1 MAKLLLGKPSRSRRV
16 GRIGLTR
23 SRRVAIGTMP
33 VRLIPLFLLFFSL
46 SCKKGFK
53 NYYDDD
59 SPKGGF
65 LYNKLKADPG
75 FSIFTAGLERADL
88 VQFINEG
95 GLYTVF
101 APTDEAFSKFLTGN
115 GYASIDD
122 VPMDKLFKILS
133 FHIVNNMWYYYDLR
147 TRFATYQQRLYLTRN
162 KKFVYIDV
170 TVADMIKINGV
181 PVINELRDI
190 DAANGV
196 IHGIGTV
203 LVPLPNLEEVFTGDE
218 QLRNSTFY
226 RLMQVTADSAY
237 DRFNSYDRDRD
248 GRMDSVFY
256 KTYPLLSYVYT
267 SIEYRTNTAPANQ
280 GGDPLSTTVVMPSN
294 QALDAL
300 IAPAIARIDNSV
312 VDKIA
317 ALSPSFAEQV
327 LECYFIGDSS
337 ITSTELINRPRQLR
351 TVNNIIV
358 PATPDG
364 WFLRKDIP
372 ASNGTIHVINT
383 IFGISPGMRS
393 AMGQATMEPELSTF
407 MAAVQAAGL
416 MDQLATITRTGTYLA
431 PTNAAFIEAGLDVKK
446 KTLNGALL
454 TATQFSNLVRHHIIN
469 ENLAPAGLTG
479 VKNTD
484 LGGVQQLTFSNGGT
498 TVTSAGGV
506 VATVTLPEISKGP
519 GTPAVGYVYKV
530 NKLLLPRP

>member
-1 MAKLLLGKPSRSRRV
+1 MAKLLLGNSSRHV
-16 GRIGLTR
+16 GIGM
-23 SRRVAIGTMP
+23 MP
-33 VRLIPLFLLFFSL
+33 VRLFPLFLLFFSL
-46 SCKKGFK
+46 SCKKGFHR
-53 NYYDDD
+53 YYDDE

-65 LYNKLKADPG
+65 LYNKLKADPT
-75 FSIFTAGLERADL
+75 FSIFTKGLERADL

-115 GYASIDD
+115 GFASIDD
-122 VPMDKLFKILS
+122 VPIDKLFRILS
-133 FHIVNNMWYYYDLR
+133 FHIVNNMWYYYDLK

-170 TVADMIKINGV
+170 TAADTIKINGV
-181 PVINELRDI
+181 PVLPELRDI

-226 RLMQVTADSAY
+226 RLMQLTADSAF

-256 KTYPLLSYVYT
+256 KTYPLLSNVYT
-267 SIEYRTNTAPANQ
+267 SIEYRLNTLPANQ
-280 GGDPLSTTVVMPSN
+280 GGDPLSTTVLMPSN
-294 QALDAL
+294 QALDAM

-317 ALSPSFAEQV
+317 ALSPSYAEAV
-327 LECYFIGDSS
+327 LESYFLGDSS
-337 ITSTELINRPRQLR
+337 ITSTEFINRPRQLR
-351 TVNNIIV
+351 SVNNIV
-358 PATPDG
+358 MPATPAG
-364 WFLRKDIP
+364 WFLRRDLP
-372 ASNGTIHVINT
+372 ASNGTIHVINAT
-383 IFGISPGMRS
+383 FPPSLAQFS
-393 AMGQATMEPELSTF
+393 AMGQAMLDPELHTF

-416 MDQLATITRTGTYLA
+416 MNQLATITRTGTYLA
-431 PTNAAFIEAGLDVKK
+431 PTNAAFVEAGLDVKK
-446 KTLNGALL
+446 RTLNGALL
-454 TATQFSNLVRHHIIN
+454 TVTQFSNLVRHHIIN
-469 ENLAPAGLTG
+469 ENLATAGLTG
-479 VKNTD
+479 TKNSD
-484 LGGVQQLTFSNGGT
+484 LGATQQLTFSNAGA

-506 VATVTLPEISKGP
+506 VATITQPAISFGP
-519 GTPAVGYVYKV
+519 GSPAVGYVYKV
-530 NKLLLPRP
+530 NKLLLPKP